1 MLLSRTIRVIK
12 PLAYFSSIPDN
23 ILASFSGVTFT
34 FITFKSIS
42 HFCELLQFNEPI
54 TFFCGY
60 TGTSIIIIYL
70 SKYFNT

>member
-23 ILASFSGVTFT
+23 ILAVELLLLV
-34 FITFKSIS
+34 TFKSIS